1 MSLLDLLN
9 HLLNFIA
16 PALVV
21 GFLCALAGRAFGRR
35 AAGAPAWWLQGAFNA
50 AAGTVALLGGL
61 VLLGRDGTVAA
72 YAALVIASGTSQWIG
87 SRGWRR

>member
-21 GFLCALAGRAFGRR
+21 GFLCALAGRAFGWR
-35 AAGAPAWWLQGAFNA
+35 AAGARPWWAQGALNA
-50 AAGTVALLGGL
+50 AVGTAALLGGL
-61 VLLGRDGTVAA
+61 VVMGRDGTVAA